1 MVHIIQ
7 SQMIGRLTNNEL
19 GRMWKES
26 KMTQFKMLSRNLEGE
41 VRKNN
46 EKLGQDS
53 QSRGLDFNQNVQST
67 KEEC

>member
-1 MVHIIQ
+1 
-7 SQMIGRLTNNEL
+7 MI
-19 GRMWKES
+19 
-26 KMTQFKMLSRNLEGE
+26 QFKMLSRNLAGE

-53 QSRGLDFNQNVQST
+53 QSRGLDFNENVQST